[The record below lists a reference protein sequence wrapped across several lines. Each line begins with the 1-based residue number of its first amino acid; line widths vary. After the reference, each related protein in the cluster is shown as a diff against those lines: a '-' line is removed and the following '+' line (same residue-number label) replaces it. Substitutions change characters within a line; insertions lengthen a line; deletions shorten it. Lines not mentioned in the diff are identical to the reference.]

1 MRRPAAWQRL
11 PRVLFITLKRSDDGI
26 DRPAVN
32 SRRCAIGCWDFPGDD
47 MHHHAGDL
55 LDDRKALQ
63 ERSWPVLLDE
73 AYRRFVQWLAVLQD
87 ELLHESFAD
96 ADIARR
102 K

>member
-1 MRRPAAWQRL
+1 
-11 PRVLFITLKRSDDGI
+11 
-26 DRPAVN
+26 
-32 SRRCAIGCWDFPGDD
+32 

-73 AYRRFVQWLAVLQD
+73 ACRRFVQWLAVLQD
-87 ELLHESFAD
+87 ELLHESFGHPRIVSNGQHDGMSDGTRSTSMTRAAARTDGRPANAD
-96 ADIARR
+96 RNAHADIVSR

>member
-1 MRRPAAWQRL
+1 
-11 PRVLFITLKRSDDGI
+11 
-26 DRPAVN
+26 
-32 SRRCAIGCWDFPGDD
+32 

-73 AYRRFVQWLAVLQD
+73 ACRRFVQWLAVLQD

-96 ADIARR
+96 ADIVRR